1 MGENVKVAP
10 VHIYVDNEIFNIP
23 LQSLTTA
30 EDVCIEV
37 SKQLGIG
44 PVARHL
50 FALRLHRSKIWFN
63 PGLRLSETR
72 ANAEYDFRLRY
83 KVPSLSRLKKID
95 MKAYDYYFHQ
105 ARNDVMNNEI
115 PDISYDKY
123 RRELVGLGVADMYR
137 VMLEKGVERDMVES
151 DYKKYIPK
159 EVIKHHF
166 FFIKKPIHDC
176 LGKIKKSVQHDAWFV
191 KGEYLK
197 QFEEMA
203 PNYLSEEFKALI
215 DDEGCVETVLLK
227 VNPFHEEQPG
237 VSVRYDGKKE
247 WHQLCTIDDLCYIS
261 VRNDGTVEISRK
273 NGIPSYLKFHSI
285 PLMFSFVSLLDGYY
299 RLMVKWTFNL
309 CKDVPT
315 PLLPKLHALKCH
327 GPVGGEFSYAKLEE
341 KRNSAPGCF
350 ILRQSETKYDV
361 YYIDVCTRE
370 SSKPKSYKI
379 E

>member
-1 MGENVKVAP
+1 MGENVNIAP
-10 VHIYVDNEIFNIP
+10 VHICVENEILKIP
-23 LQSLTTA
+23 LQTSTTA

-37 SKQLGIG
+37 SKHLQIG

-72 ANAEYDFRLRY
+72 ASAEYDFRLRY

-95 MKAYDYYFHQ
+95 IKAYDYYFHQ
-105 ARNDVMNNEI
+105 ARSDVMNNEI
-115 PDISYDKY
+115 PDISYDKF

-176 LGKIKKSVQHDAWFV
+176 LVKIKKNAQHDAWFV

-215 DDEGCVETVLLK
+215 DDEGCVQTVLLK

-247 WHQLCTIDDLCYIS
+247 VIFMS
-261 VRNDGTVEISRK
+261 
-273 NGIPSYLKFHSI
+273 
-285 PLMFSFVSLLDGYY
+285 
-299 RLMVKWTFNL
+299 
-309 CKDVPT
+309 
-315 PLLPKLHALKCH
+315 
-327 GPVGGEFSYAKLEE
+327 
-341 KRNSAPGCF
+341 
-350 ILRQSETKYDV
+350 
-361 YYIDVCTRE
+361 
-370 SSKPKSYKI
+370 
-379 E
+379 